1 MGISVESESSSI
13 AAFFDLDKTIISR
26 SSTLAFGPPLYRHGL
41 ISKSAALRAAFGQ
54 LAFRLAGA
62 GPRRMEHARAQVSE
76 LCRGW
81 PADLVSEIV
90 SRHLAEEILPYVY
103 AEAEALL
110 AAHRD
115 AGEDTIIVSTSGQ
128 EVVGPIG
135 AVLRA
140 TAIIATRMA
149 VADGCYTGEMD
160 FYAYGE
166 AKASSVRELAAA
178 RGYRLAGCF
187 AYSDSITDLPLL
199 EAVGQPRVVNPDR
212 ALRRI
217 ARQRGWP
224 VLSFAAHCP
233 PAGPAARLTAST
245 RHDQPAQR
253 M

>member
-81 PADLVSEIV
+81 PADLVSAIV
-90 SRHLAEEILPYVY
+90 SRHLAEEIRPTCT
-103 AEAEALL
+103 
-110 AAHRD
+110 RRPRPCSPPTRRW
-115 AGEDTIIVSTSGQ
+115 EDTIIVSTSGP
-128 EVVGPIG
+128 GGRPISRL
-135 AVLRA
+135 ARD
-140 TAIIATRMA
+140 AIIATRMA

-178 RGYRLAGCF
+178 RGYRLPGCF

-199 EAVGQPRVVNPDR
+199 EAVGQPRAVNPDR

-233 PAGPAARLTAST
+233 QLGKVANLTAST
-245 RHDQPAQR
+245 SHHQPAQR